1 MKFFKDLSIRLKIS
15 LSFVLAFVVIVLF
28 ILIFFPARQ
37 KYFAQQSL
45 KDKGV
50 SIAHMLATNIA
61 PAMEFDDTTSVIDGF
76 VGAAQDTDIQY
87 IVVYDKQ
94 GNIFASYNFIG
105 NSKIALSKG
114 EAKIVGNTMNISVP
128 IKSGDNELGSLLIGL
143 TLQRINHQIST
154 YRLLVLL
161 FGLFI
166 LIIGGLAGVLVGKTI
181 THSIEMLVARTS
193 EISKRTGDLT
203 TKISVD
209 SKDEVGKLGNAFNEM
224 IDGLRGIIV
233 NVLETAN
240 EVSEMVK
247 QLSASSQDIN
257 ATLEEVSS
265 TVQEISAGSAR
276 TAQRVGETS
285 RVVEEMTSQIVSIT
299 QDSQVA
305 VEKMNQISEAVSD
318 TMDVINELAKHSTE
332 IQEFVKIISDIANQ
346 TNLLALNASI
356 EAARAG
362 EAGRGFTVVAEEV
375 KKLAEDS
382 ADAAEQIGHLINDI
396 IDKVDS
402 AVTNMRTSTEKVMEG
417 KTVITD
423 VSTRI
428 QDVMAKGAKDVEE
441 KISEI
446 SSMAENSASA
456 TEETSAATEEIA
468 SSMEQM
474 TSLIQIL
481 IRREDEL
488 KELVGKFK
496 VE

>member
-1 MKFFKDLSIRLKIS
+1 M
-15 LSFVLAFVVIVLF
+15 
-28 ILIFFPARQ
+28 
-37 KYFAQQSL
+37 
-45 KDKGV
+45 
-50 SIAHMLATNIA
+50 
-61 PAMEFDDTTSVIDGF
+61 
-76 VGAAQDTDIQY
+76 
-87 IVVYDKQ
+87 
-94 GNIFASYNFIG
+94 
-105 NSKIALSKG
+105 
-114 EAKIVGNTMNISVP
+114 
-128 IKSGDNELGSLLIGL
+128 
-143 TLQRINHQIST
+143 
-154 YRLLVLL
+154 
-161 FGLFI
+161 
-166 LIIGGLAGVLVGKTI
+166 
-181 THSIEMLVARTS
+181 
-193 EISKRTGDLT
+193 
-203 TKISVD
+203 
-209 SKDEVGKLGNAFNEM
+209 
-224 IDGLRGIIV
+224 
-233 NVLETAN
+233 
-240 EVSEMVK
+240 
-247 QLSASSQDIN
+247 
-257 ATLEEVSS
+257 
-265 TVQEISAGSAR
+265 
-276 TAQRVGETS
+276 
-285 RVVEEMTSQIVSIT
+285 T

-382 ADAAEQIGHLINDI
+382 ADAADQIGHLINDI

-481 IRREDEL
+481 IKREDEL